1 MLRGLGSRYRMV
13 LRESRR
19 RDKHDEEPGHPIL
32 RRGYDHCSS
41 FKSIVV
47 EVSNPPCLQCSIFG
61 LTEYVCNRQLSI
73 NKMASTQRGL
83 VVTDFRRCAKR
94 DSSWMLM

>member
-1 MLRGLGSRYRMV
+1 MLRGLGSSYRMV

-32 RRGYDHCSS
+32 RHGYDHCSS

-47 EVSNPPCLQCSIFG
+47 EVSNPPCLQGSIFG

-73 NKMASTQRGL
+73 NKMASTQRSLGVPDL
-83 VVTDFRRCAKR
+83 TTGAKR
-94 DSSWMLM
+94 ASTRLL